1 MKDLFKNL
9 KFTWQYIRQDKKYL
23 LIIIF
28 VNIIDII
35 LNVILPILSAKII
48 IELTTNNFKRMILIA
63 IMIFIVNF
71 LSSIVHLVART
82 V

>member
-1 MKDLFKNL
+1 MKNLFKNL
-9 KFTWQYIRQDKKYL
+9 KFSWQYVKNDKKYL
-23 LIIIF
+23 FIITI

-35 LNVILPILSAKII
+35 LNVITPILSAKII

-71 LSSIVHLVART
+71 YQVWFIL
-82 V
+82 